1 MASNSKHFIMFDQP
15 KWFYKTVNDFL
26 VNEKK

>member
-15 KWFYKTVNDFL
+15 EWMFETLNDFL